1 MTDSS
6 VIQLHA
12 SDESAPSCGLYIV
25 LRETDDHD
33 KQNFQLGQALHAA
46 NRFSSYETNRH
57 AVEFRFPPASSD
69 DTKKII
75 SAYRDTCARNGF
87 VFLVADD
94 AALARDIG
102 ADGVVCSTLA
112 KATQARGI
120 LGEDSII
127 GVRCAT
133 LEQVKAAK
141 DIELDFVSLYSSAE
155 GDPLLKMLGWWTTS
169 SDNPVSVEGL
179 FDPETCASIVQAGA
193 TFIQSDHHIW
203 THPSGN
209 IMQGV
214 VNMLDAF
221 ERHKKP
227 VRAPH

>member
-1 MTDSS
+1 MTESN

-12 SDESAPSCGLYIV
+12 SDENAPSCGLYII
-25 LRETDDHD
+25 LRDTDDHD

-46 NRFSSYETNRH
+46 NRFSTYETNRH
-57 AVEFRFPPASSD
+57 AVEFRYPPATGN
-69 DTKKII
+69 DTKKI
-75 SAYRDTCARNGF
+75 STAYRDTCVRNGF
-87 VFLVADD
+87 VFLIADD
-94 AALARDIG
+94 ATLARDIG
-102 ADGVVCSTLA
+102 ADGVVCSTLS
-112 KATQARGI
+112 KATQARSL
-120 LGEDSII
+120 LGEDAII
-127 GVRCAT
+127 GARCAT
-133 LEQVKAAK
+133 LDQVKSAK
-141 DIELDFVSLYSSAE
+141 GIELDFVSLYTSTES
-155 GDPLLKMLGWWTTS
+155 DPLMIMLNWWTTS
-169 SDNPVSVEGL
+169 SDNPVNIEGL
-179 FDPETCASIVQAGA
+179 FDPETCATFVQGGA